1 MQIAFLGIKV
11 LPTRPTFR
19 VIFLTLLAAVFSGC
33 SFLNRHVGETCNTR
47 AYVRTDFE
55 GFINQRFTPRTP
67 VRMAVIP
74 FDAPANL
81 AGKDN
86 ELPGIGNRLSW
97 GVQRELLGTEVFPT
111 VEVLNRQDWPGKKEE
126 FFTGN
131 FGALS
136 FARAADYDL
145 VLVGAI
151 EPITRVDEYVVH
163 TKIIDVESGIT
174 LWYGTSRVVSNRAD
188 MLAVSSSLGLTD
200 ERPDL
205 IPTNPLLQQAAE
217 CIAYDITHDPDV
229 D

>member
-1 MQIAFLGIKV
+1 MQIAFFGIKV
-11 LPTRPTFR
+11 PLQGAASRA
-19 VIFLTLLAAVFSGC
+19 IFLTLVALVC
-33 SFLNRHVGETCNTR
+33 SSCSYLNRHVGESCNTR

-86 ELPGIGNRLSW
+86 ELPGIGNRVAW
-97 GVQRELLGTEVFPT
+97 GVQRELLGTEVFPV

-126 FFTGN
+126 FFAGN

-136 FARAADYDL
+136 YARAADYDL
-145 VLVGAI
+145 VLVGNI

-163 TKIIDVESGIT
+163 SKIIEVESGIT

-188 MLAVSSSLGLTD
+188 MLAVSSSFGLTD

-205 IPTNPLLQQAAE
+205 IPTDPLVNQAAE
-217 CIAYDITHDPDV
+217 CIAYDITHDPEV